1 MRLCNATHSWPYT
14 TLTFDREE
22 CRRIAGNMVRIFA
35 YALAAIVAALATST
49 ISDEW
54 FSFDSSE
61 SVLLFGAIMGVINA
75 FIKPVVRFI
84 SIPLTCLTFG
94 LFSLL
99 INAVLFALGAALVPG
114 IEVSNWG
121 AVVGAVISSLAA
133 GLMFSVFDE

>member
-1 MRLCNATHSWPYT
+1 
-14 TLTFDREE
+14 
-22 CRRIAGNMVRIFA
+22 MVRIFA

-94 LFSLL
+94 LFALL

>member
-1 MRLCNATHSWPYT
+1 M
-14 TLTFDREE
+14 
-22 CRRIAGNMVRIFA
+22 IRIFA

-49 ISDEW
+49 ISNDW

-61 SVLLFGAIMGVINA
+61 SVLLFGAVMGVINA

-94 LFSLL
+94 LFALV
-99 INAVLFALGAALVPG
+99 INAVLFAVGAALVPG
-114 IEVSNWG
+114 IEASNWG
-121 AVVGAVISSLAA
+121 AVVGAIISSLAA